1 MDLEGQIKRAKTF
14 RSLSELNNQLPYPIQ
29 YSSEENIEVIRERL
43 LKRYKVLQ
51 RPSALQLTAMK
62 LPKLR
67 QIAKEAVPPVKF
79 TSKKEILQELLHRLI
94 TGGSSTVN
102 NCVEAEEA
110 LLTSPLQDYQE
121 IGQKMQVQEFA
132 NLDKCLET
140 FGQGEELGGGTS
152 GTVFQGVYAGKK
164 VVFKM
169 TDLSYHGYNS
179 YKWEL
184 VMLQRAGKAG
194 IGAKLLGYQVCQI
207 GRKQYGIAILTQC
220 TPFDQARKFSPAEQ
234 KKILTLV
241 EKLHQIGIVHLDLYI
256 RNLVRSGSEFA
267 IIDFDLAL
275 CFDGPAPPEVAMID
289 YACLKQEGVLH
300 SLPSFLSTQMKTLV
314 GKLTNDYRLRS
325 ELIVNFYP
333 EQMIGTLSYQEAYTW
348 LVYFQKGKFFPVK
361 EERQLENLFAARF
374 GLKIT

>member
-1 MDLEGQIKRAKTF
+1 MDLEGQIKRAKTL
-14 RSLSELNNQLPYPIQ
+14 RSLLELNDKLPYPIYY
-29 YSSEENIEVIRERL
+29 YSGENPEMIRERL
-43 LKRYKVLQ
+43 LKRYKALQ

-62 LPKLR
+62 LSELR
-67 QIAKEAVPPVKF
+67 QIAKEAVPPIEH
-79 TSKKEILQELLHRLI
+79 TSRNEILQELLHRLI
-94 TGGSSTVN
+94 TGGSSAIN
-102 NCVEAEEA
+102 NCLEAEEA

-140 FGQGEELGGGTS
+140 FGQGEELGRGSGGA
-152 GTVFQGVYAGKK
+152 VFKGVYGGKK
-164 VVFKM
+164 VVFKL
-169 TDLSYHGYNS
+169 TDLSHRGYNA

-207 GRKQYGIAILTQC
+207 GRKQYGMAILTQC

-275 CFDGPAPPEVAMID
+275 CFDGPAPLEVAMID
-289 YACLKQEGVLH
+289 YACLKEDGILH
-300 SLPSFLSTQMKTLV
+300 SFPSFLSTQMKTLI

-325 ELIVNFYP
+325 ELIINFYP
-333 EQMIGTLSYQEAYTW
+333 DQMIETMGFEESSLW
-348 LVYFQKGKFFPVK
+348 LVYFQNGNFFPVS
-361 EERQLENLFAARF
+361 EERRLENLFAARY
-374 GLKIT
+374 GLKIA